1 MEELIN
7 KNSQLIKEIIE
18 TLPNIQQSIDDVNK
32 NYQYY
37 IGSIKNEVFKIKE
50 NETYSEAIKRGEGI
64 FDRIDET
71 ERRRKLVIEKS
82 QETINQIEILKNK
95 MTRIIEECNNDEAT
109 LSKTRNELI
118 DKVISIEEMIM
129 KNKIFKIP
137 EETDTITSE
146 FNKKKEEWFTYYSD
160 YLERKKRK
168 EEELSNTDVSEPNKP
183 IEGSIRLKSHEEGK
197 LKIYLYPN
205 EPFNQIDEND
215 AISILVVGET
225 GSGKTTLLNSFI
237 NALYGIRITDDFRYI
252 IINEGDLEQYGDKSV
267 SQRSQVTIY
276 NIKRTKRTPPIKIID
291 TPGFGD
297 TRGIEWDKE
306 IIKQIEE
313 TIETKV
319 LDLNAICFV
328 VPSNNVRLTASQKY
342 IFENI
347 INLFGKDMKK
357 NFIAMFTFC
366 DGEKPQ
372 IINALQSKDCM
383 FSTIIPE
390 IDNPWYLKFNNS
402 AIYDDNTEDEFTQM
416 FWKLCMKNF
425 DDFITKLVTLPRI
438 SLEKS
443 REVLKRRE
451 QIKTQLEGLR
461 ISLNNGLS
469 KMNEIK
475 QTYKQLYLNRDK
487 VKNNEDFTFTVDIPV
502 QKIVDL
508 KSGEY
513 ATNCNK
519 CHKTCHHPCH
529 VPSLI
534 SYFTNKLCTCIGFS
548 GYCKVCGCHSSE
560 HVNESRKYEY
570 VIVKEEQ
577 TAQEVFDRY
586 NEGKKGVANAESM
599 LKKLE
604 EEYYKIQMECYDKEQ
619 EIVECVNKLS
629 EIALNNKVT
638 SSNEYLDM
646 FIQTEN
652 EEKKDG
658 YKVRIEGY
666 KKLKQVNEMI
676 EDIMKNSTTKKSK
689 EEIKAEFEEWKS

>member
-7 KNSQLIKEIIE
+7 KNNQLYKEIVE
-18 TLPNIQQSIDDVNK
+18 TLPNIQQSIDDTTK

-82 QETINQIEILKNK
+82 QETINKIEIIKNK
-95 MTRIIEECNNDEAT
+95 MSRIIEECNNDEAT

-118 DKVISIEEMIM
+118 DKVISIEEMNM
-129 KNKIFKIP
+129 RDKLLRFP

-146 FNKKKEEWFTYYSD
+146 FNKNKEEWFTYYSN

-168 EEELSNTDVSEPNKP
+168 EGSDTSPSNTDISESNVP
-183 IEGSIRLKSHEEGK
+183 IEGSIRLKSHEKGK

-225 GSGKTTLLNSFI
+225 GSGKTTLLNSFV

-252 IINEGDLEQYGDKSV
+252 IINEDHLEQYGDKSV

-276 NIKRTKRTPPIKIID
+276 NIKRTKRTPPIKIIN

-297 TRGIEWDKE
+297 TRGITCDKE

-319 LDLNAICFV
+319 SDLNAICFV
-328 VPSNNVRLTASQKY
+328 ASSSNVKLTASQKY
-342 IFENI
+342 VFENI

-390 IDNPWYLKFNNS
+390 IDSP
-402 AIYDDNTEDEFTQM
+402 
-416 FWKLCMKNF
+416 
-425 DDFITKLVTLPRI
+425 
-438 SLEKS
+438 
-443 REVLKRRE
+443 
-451 QIKTQLEGLR
+451 
-461 ISLNNGLS
+461 
-469 KMNEIK
+469 
-475 QTYKQLYLNRDK
+475 
-487 VKNNEDFTFTVDIPV
+487 
-502 QKIVDL
+502 
-508 KSGEY
+508 
-513 ATNCNK
+513 
-519 CHKTCHHPCH
+519 
-529 VPSLI
+529 
-534 SYFTNKLCTCIGFS
+534 
-548 GYCKVCGCHSSE
+548 
-560 HVNESRKYEY
+560 
-570 VIVKEEQ
+570 
-577 TAQEVFDRY
+577 
-586 NEGKKGVANAESM
+586 
-599 LKKLE
+599 
-604 EEYYKIQMECYDKEQ
+604 
-619 EIVECVNKLS
+619 
-629 EIALNNKVT
+629 
-638 SSNEYLDM
+638 
-646 FIQTEN
+646 
-652 EEKKDG
+652 
-658 YKVRIEGY
+658 
-666 KKLKQVNEMI
+666 
-676 EDIMKNSTTKKSK
+676 
-689 EEIKAEFEEWKS
+689 